1 MKKNIPN
8 AINKIQW
15 RRELKVEDPKHRTR
29 FEITIKE
36 NDKIVYHNTAYAG
49 VVNMV
54 QSVDEFNVKEL
65 SFTGDTQAFGFGHP
79 CIQLFALDQLRIKLR
94 VVVKQAISVLYKLTN
109 HPDIKVFMD
118 SVGKINSIRKDIK

>member
-8 AINKIQW
+8 AINELEW

-36 NDKIVYHNTAYAG
+36 NGKIVYHNTAYAG

-54 QSVDEFNVKEL
+54 QSVDEFDVKEL
-65 SFTGDTQAFGFGHP
+65 SFSGDTQVFGFGHP
-79 CIQLFALDQLRIKLR
+79 CIQMFALDQLRIKLQI
-94 VVVKQAISVLYKLTN
+94 VIKQATEILYKLTN
-109 HPDIKVFMD
+109 HPKLKEFME
-118 SVGKINSIRKDIK
+118 SVGEINSIKKAKS